1 MIIAKLA
8 TRHFHEQCFAQPKE
22 AIAKINDLIRE
33 NATPQNKAV
42 FKELGEG
49 SGNRLKP
56 EKTLDYYAFQVQ
68 ITVDVVQNG
77 KVITPKIYTGVKF
90 YYELEEEVKLPIKIC
105 DLAPLT
111 SLAITIYNMDSFDEE
126 PIASTVIDV
135 FDQKRRLRQG
145 TFNC

>member
-1 MIIAKLA
+1 M
-8 TRHFHEQCFAQPKE
+8 
-22 AIAKINDLIRE
+22 
-33 NATPQNKAV
+33 
-42 FKELGEG
+42 
-49 SGNRLKP
+49 
-56 EKTLDYYAFQVQ
+56 Q

-77 KVITPKIYTGVKF
+77 RVITPKIYTGVKF
-90 YYELEEEVKLPIKIC
+90 CYELEEEVKLPIKIC